1 MDEGNAGSLDEARSL
16 PYNVAV
22 FLALAV
28 LIGLLAL
35 LCTLYHGYRLEELLH
50 AQPGRHSAAAE
61 ERPIVVGRFGSAVS

>member
-1 MDEGNAGSLDEARSL
+1 MDEGNAGSLDEARGV

-35 LCTLYHGYRLEELLH
+35 LCTLYHGYRLEELLQ
-50 AQPGRHSAAAE
+50 AQPGPDSAAAE
-61 ERPIVVGRFGSAVS
+61 ESPIVAGRFGSALS